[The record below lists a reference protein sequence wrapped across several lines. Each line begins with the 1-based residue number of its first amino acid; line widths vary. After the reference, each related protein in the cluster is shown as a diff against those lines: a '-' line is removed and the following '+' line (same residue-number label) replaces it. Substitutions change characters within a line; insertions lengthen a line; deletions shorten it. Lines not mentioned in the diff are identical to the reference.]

1 MSTLLRVLVIVITV
15 LSAVALYFAFANFD
29 KRQILLGRNAALVS
43 QIRNIAQT
51 IEAQD
56 AKAVEGSSLEVLKDI
71 SDVTERVLANP
82 EKESVLEAYPVWLE
96 TQNLPTLD
104 FASDEKQIQLR
115 TFFALDES
123 GKVKISPVD
132 GQKVTTGPGT
142 MQDLLDQLLAR
153 SKAQQATLNKTRAE
167 MGKLRERFA
176 ESVDEINK
184 LKGDGRLAKKELA
197 EKKEES
203 IVLQNEKTQLE
214 ATAAKLTRLSNEA
227 KAELADSKN
236 EIETLQEAKIGLL
249 EDLAAANKLVSDL
262 KDAIKNG
269 VRSGGSGGEAMPG
282 GNKIMA
288 LSAGDKGK
296 IIEANDE
303 FKFAI
308 IEFSS
313 DAMTEM
319 MGADRQE
326 GLPQLDMQVRRT
338 GRASASG
345 EFVTR
350 VKLRQPVRGKNIVVA
365 DILSDFQQTPVEKGD
380 VVYF

>member
-15 LSAVALYFAFANFD
+15 LSAAALYFAFANFD

-43 QIRNIAQT
+43 QVRNIAQT

-56 AKAVEGSSLEVLKDI
+56 AKATDAASLDVTKDI
-71 SDVTERVLANP
+71 SDVTDRVLANP
-82 EKESVLEAYPVWLE
+82 EKESIFDGYPVWLE
-96 TQNLPTLD
+96 TQNLPTLN

-115 TFFALDES
+115 TFFALDEV

-132 GQKVTTGPGT
+132 GQRVTSGPGT
-142 MQDLLDQLLAR
+142 MQELLDQLFDR

-167 MGKLRERFA
+167 MGKLRERFT

-184 LKGDGRLAKKELA
+184 LKGDGRLTKKDLTD
-197 EKKEES
+197 KKEE
-203 IVLQNEKTQLE
+203 VVGLQNEKTQLE
-214 ATAAKLTRLSNEA
+214 ANVAKLTRANNEA
-227 KAELADSKN
+227 KAELADLKN
-236 EIETLQEAKIGLL
+236 EVETLQEAKVGLL
-249 EDLAAANKLVSDL
+249 EELASVNKMNTDL
-262 KDAIKNG
+262 KEALKLRG
-269 VRSGGSGGEAMPG
+269 SGSGSEALAGGS
-282 GNKIMA
+282 KVVA

-308 IEFSS
+308 IEFSN
-313 DAMTEM
+313 DAMAEM
-319 MGADRQE
+319 MGSDREQ
-326 GLPQLDMQVRRT
+326 GLPQLDMHVRRI
-338 GRASASG
+338 GRESASG

-365 DILSDFQQTPVEKGD
+365 DILSDFQQIPVEKGD
-380 VVYF
+380 VVFF